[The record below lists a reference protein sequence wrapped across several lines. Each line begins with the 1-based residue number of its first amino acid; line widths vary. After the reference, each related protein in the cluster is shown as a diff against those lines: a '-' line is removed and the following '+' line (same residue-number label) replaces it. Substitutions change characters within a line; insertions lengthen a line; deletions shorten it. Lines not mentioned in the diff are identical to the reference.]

1 MVGGVGM
8 MTSVDSASTTTVPIG
23 VQIENG
29 RSDVV
34 VQGPAVSRRHK
45 PITQA
50 EAKSLTEQIRIGLA
64 SVWQLL
70 ETAYV
75 DRVWA
80 ALGYGSWDAYC
91 ASEFGETRIPIPKE
105 ERETVVRSLR
115 EAGLSYRA
123 IEAGTDMSSRTIRR
137 AAAATGANAPV
148 ATTGVN
154 GKTYQ
159 PTQPHAEKV
168 EDDVV
173 DAEIVAD
180 DDDLIECDTCGDWHA
195 PEVSVCPFLVI
206 ATHGA
211 GDESTVYRRP
221 DSVESN
227 DGGDAC
233 DMGAENAAAVP
244 AGGPSVDDEDADWD
258 NGGLAGDSVSDADLD
273 VLRKLGEA
281 VQRLVKFSDD
291 DLYEMGAWADSA
303 ESALDYLN
311 RNGGITVPNH
321 GMEAM
326 VRESVQDIRQQ
337 LVAELARWDS
347 IAVMIEAASDC

>member
-1 MVGGVGM
+1 
-8 MTSVDSASTTTVPIG
+8 MTTATENASSTATVLIG

-34 VQGPAVSRRHK
+34 VHGAAVSRRHK
-45 PITQA
+45 PITHA

-64 SVWQLL
+64 QVWQLL
-70 ETAYV
+70 ESAYV
-75 DRVWA
+75 DRAWS
-80 ALGYGSWDAYC
+80 ALRYASWDAYC
-91 ASEFGETRIPIPKE
+91 AAEFGETRIPIPKE

-115 EAGLSYRA
+115 SAGLSYRA
-123 IEAGTDMSSRTIRR
+123 IESATAINDDTARR
-137 AAAATGANAPV
+137 ILGRSTASNEAVEAPV
-148 ATTGVN
+148 VGVN

-159 PTQPHAEKV
+159 PSQPARPAASSV
-168 EDDVV
+168 DDVI
-173 DAEIVAD
+173 DAEIVTD

-206 ATHGA
+206 ATQGA
-211 GDESTVYRRP
+211 GEESTVYRRP

-227 DGGDAC
+227 DGGDASG
-233 DMGAENAAAVP
+233 MGAENDAAAP
-244 AGGPSVDDEDADWD
+244 AIVPSVDDDDADWG

-311 RNGGITVPNH
+311 KNGGITVPNH